1 MQEWTN
7 ILNALPSQTPTIE
20 ILMANRNINHN
31 QVQATNANY
40 NQLLLNPATN
50 ANLEQVLS
58 QLNNLHNLTP
68 LTQAEEATRTPTQ
81 KRNPEPQHEPQTD
94 RNIQNMNT
102 SNLQTSKKDENH
114 ISNSYEEEIIT
125 CKFCDKP
132 FKQAYTLKCHIRE
145 IHYNEKITSLTKN

>member
-1 MQEWTN
+1 MDFILDMTKTTMQEWTN

-31 QVQATNANY
+31 QIQAANANY

-68 LTQAEEATRTPTQ
+68 LTQAEEAIRTPTQ
-81 KRNPEPQHEPQTD
+81 KKNPEPQHGPQTD
-94 RNIQNMNT
+94 INIQNINT
-102 SNLQTSKKDENH
+102 SNLPARQH
-114 ISNSYEEEIIT
+114 
-125 CKFCDKP
+125 
-132 FKQAYTLKCHIRE
+132 H
-145 IHYNEKITSLTKN
+145 LTK